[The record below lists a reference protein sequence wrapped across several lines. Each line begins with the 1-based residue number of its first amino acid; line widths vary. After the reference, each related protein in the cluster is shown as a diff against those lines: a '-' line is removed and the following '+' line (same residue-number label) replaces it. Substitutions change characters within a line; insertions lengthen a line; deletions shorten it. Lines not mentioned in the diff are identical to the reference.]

1 MGRFDTALHA
11 YIIPKYLTVRPFDSI
26 VIEGPLA
33 PFHFS
38 RHTLHSKSRSDCLAL
53 GAEAAD
59 WADGDSEIAICKA
72 LFAVENVCAV
82 HAARADLDCRKE
94 TETEVAEEDGLPV
107 RVAHVPVSAERDCV
121 RILSQRIEKRKMVP
135 FVREYEERRT
145 VHGCLRPATSPLCG
159 RPSPCHAERKEKLG
173 VLS

>member
-38 RHTLHSKSRSDCLAL
+38 RHTLHSKSRSNCLAL

-59 WADGDSEIAICKA
+59 WADGDGEFISGGEFGGICGGPVKA
-72 LFAVENVCAV
+72 LKKKDSFGGCP
-82 HAARADLDCRKE
+82 HW
-94 TETEVAEEDGLPV
+94 
-107 RVAHVPVSAERDCV
+107 
-121 RILSQRIEKRKMVP
+121 SQTVYPRCTPYM
-135 FVREYEERRT
+135 RT
-145 VHGCLRPATSPLCG
+145 KGVHGVCG
-159 RPSPCHAERKEKLG
+159 GIA
-173 VLS
+173 